1 MGRLSHAICMTG
13 TNVGSPKERE
23 LNGHA
28 GLVVVVGVTP
38 IKEDGKAVHMGE
50 GGQVIGYSK
59 PRGMRN
65 AGRRNGVGC
74 PS

>member
-1 MGRLSHAICMTG
+1 MGRLSHAIYMTG

-23 LNGHA
+23 LNGDA

-38 IKEDGKAVHMGE
+38 TGEGGKAVHMGE

-59 PRGMRN
+59 PGGMRN
-65 AGRRNGVGC
+65 AGRRNGARC
-74 PS
+74 PP